1 MRDDGILE
9 IKENSSAVLC
19 LILLAAVLWM
29 VFWEKPEPEP
39 EGTLVKLE
47 ILEDKL

>member
-1 MRDDGILE
+1 MME
-9 IKENSSAVLC
+9 FWKSKKTAAAVLC
-19 LILLAAVLWM
+19 LILLAAVLWL
-29 VFWEKPEPEP
+29 VLGENSGSEP

>member
-1 MRDDGILE
+1 MME
-9 IKENSSAVLC
+9 FWKSKKTAAAVLC
-19 LILLAAVLWM
+19 LILLAAVLWL
-29 VFWEKPEPEP
+29 VLGENPGSEP

>member
-1 MRDDGILE
+1 MME
-9 IKENSSAVLC
+9 FWKSKKTMAAVLC

-29 VFWEKPEPEP
+29 LFEEQPRPEP